1 MSRVL
6 SRTVRLLKFG
16 AVAGALVGVGRL
28 VLRHRRR
35 SETGES
41 SWPTIAETAAQ
52 NGQPVDDDTDSAA
65 PEPQADDDASATPAE
80 QADRTDADGAD
91 NDTEDKS

>member
-1 MSRVL
+1 MARVL
-6 SRTVRLLKFG
+6 ARTVRLLKFG

-28 VLRHRRR
+28 VLMRRRR

-52 NGQPVDDDTDSAA
+52 NGQTVDDGTDSGA
-65 PEPQADDDASATPAE
+65 PEPQADADSSSASSE
-80 QADRTDADGAD
+80 QADSADTDGAGD
-91 NDTEDKS
+91 DTEDKA